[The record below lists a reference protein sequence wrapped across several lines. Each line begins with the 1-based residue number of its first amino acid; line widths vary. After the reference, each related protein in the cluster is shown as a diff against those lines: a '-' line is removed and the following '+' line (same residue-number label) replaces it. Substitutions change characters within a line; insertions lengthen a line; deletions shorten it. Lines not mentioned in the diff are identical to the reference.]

1 MSNIL
6 IVKNK
11 DMQQQQPRHQ
21 QQQLQAHQHYVT
33 YDYENGEKIC
43 KLCGIV
49 VQDKLAFLN

>member
-11 DMQQQQPRHQ
+11 DIQQQPHQHQ
-21 QQQLQAHQHYVT
+21 QLLQAHQHSVT

>member
-11 DMQQQQPRHQ
+11 DMQQQPRRQ